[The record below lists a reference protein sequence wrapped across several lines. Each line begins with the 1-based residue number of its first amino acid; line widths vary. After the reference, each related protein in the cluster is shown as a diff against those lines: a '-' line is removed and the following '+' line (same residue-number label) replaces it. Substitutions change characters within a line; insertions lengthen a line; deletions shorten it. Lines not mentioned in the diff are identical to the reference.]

1 MHSTIPR
8 VTSVDLD
15 DIDRI
20 AAAAEAAD
28 GVAPI
33 DEATR
38 LTLANRPEQVRSW
51 LRDDA
56 LVLID

>member
-1 MHSTIPR
+1 M
-8 VTSVDLD
+8 DLD

-38 LTLANRPEQVRSW
+38 LTLANRAR
-51 LRDDA
+51 A
-56 LVLID
+56 GAVLAA